1 MRRCVN
7 VGLLLVALGVSGGA
21 QGRAAQAQ
29 ATNHTV
35 RAGDTLWG
43 LARQYLGDPRQW
55 RSIYEANQDRITNPD
70 LILPGQQLVIPG
82 SGPAAAPAVVQAVTV
97 APAVEPAPMPPPPE
111 PAGPPPEA
119 SQRTVFYGSGD
130 PLVGPTVLVRPP
142 EERPAVQAGDHYAA
156 GWIEPEPFDT
166 AAGRVTAV
174 LESGGAT
181 RGARMA
187 RPYDAVDLSLRVA
200 GGVGVGDRLLIVRV
214 ERRVAGYGRIIRPVG
229 VVTVSR
235 VNGPAATAVV
245 STELDRMAV
254 GDEIRPFVPF
264 AERPGIHPLPVQGGL
279 EAQVVAFRD
288 PGALYGPSD
297 IAYLNAGS
305 NQGVAVGDEFLVM
318 AAVDS
323 GASASAVG
331 RLQVVHVMPS
341 TASVRVLSTDLPLSP
356 EGLRAQLSLK
366 MP

>member
-7 VGLLLVALGVSGGA
+7 VGLLVLALGAGGGA
-21 QGRAAQAQ
+21 EAMAVQAQ
-29 ATNHTV
+29 ATSHTV
-35 RAGDTLWG
+35 RPGDTLWG
-43 LARQYLGDPRQW
+43 LAREYLGDPRQW

-70 LILPGQQLVIPG
+70 LIVPGQQLVIPSAG
-82 SGPAAAPAVVQAVTV
+82 ATAPAVVQAVTV
-97 APAVEPAPMPPPPE
+97 EAAVEPMPMLPTQ
-111 PAGPPPEA
+111 PAGLPPEA

-130 PLVGPTVLVRPP
+130 PLAVGPTVLVRPP
-142 EERPAVQAGDHYAA
+142 EERPAVQAGDYYAA
-156 GWIEPEPFDT
+156 GWIEPEPLDT

-181 RGARMA
+181 RSARMA
-187 RPYDAVDLSLRVA
+187 RPFDAVDLSLRVA
-200 GGVGVGDRLLIVRV
+200 GAVGVGDRLLIVRI
-214 ERRVAGYGRIIRPVG
+214 ERRVPDYGRIVRPVG

-245 STELDRMAV
+245 STELDRMMI
-254 GDEIRPFVPF
+254 GDEIRPFVPYV
-264 AERPGIHPLPVQGGL
+264 ERPGIHPRPVQGGL

-297 IAYLNAGS
+297 IAFLNAGS
-305 NQGVAVGDEFLVM
+305 NQGIAVGDEFVVM
-318 AAVDS
+318 ASAQS
-323 GASASAVG
+323 GASPSAVG

-341 TASVRVLSTDLPLSP
+341 TASVRVLSTILPLSP